1 MQLLMTL
8 FVAALFFVLTPGILL
23 SLPPN
28 GSKVTVAITHAIV
41 FAIVYCLTHKIVYA
55 YLYEGFK
62 PKFSNMVK
70 TKQPRTS
77 PTQQGSAAMRGGR

>member
-1 MQLLMTL
+1 MTL

-55 YLYEGFK
+55 YLYEGFGL
-62 PKFSNMVK
+62 SNYFK
-70 TKQPRTS
+70 TKPAQKS
-77 PTQQGSAAMRGGR
+77 PTQQGSAAMRRGR

>member
-28 GSKVTVAITHAIV
+28 GSKVTVAITHALV
-41 FAIVYCLTHKIVYA
+41 FAVIYGLIHKLVYA
-55 YLYEGFK
+55 YLYEGFLFGAKK
-62 PKFSNMVK
+62 PGHVAAPSKNAAIYKPVK
-70 TKQPRTS
+70 R
-77 PTQQGSAAMRGGR
+77 